1 MSFSYDLKLEIATQP
16 IKSSCCRKAFLDGI
30 ISSKAS
36 NQDTLI
42 TLNIQ
47 NDLFAST
54 ISKLITEFYG
64 RVPEIRTPATGGR
77 CREVSFKSK
86 SAAKYIDL
94 IKTDK
99 EKLYIKKCESCTAS
113 FLKGVFFACGNIS
126 DPAKQYLLEFSPEN
140 NVDKILAV
148 LEDISVIA
156 NSTNRRNKPLL
167 YIKKS
172 SIIEDFFAYTGMN
185 SATFALMNAKIEG
198 ELRNSANRIA
208 NCETNNIGKAVTASH
223 KHIMVI
229 EELERA
235 KLLSSLP
242 EDLEKTA
249 RLRLE
254 KRDLSLSQLAAVSVP
269 AISKSGLSHRMN
281 RIMELAAQLM
291 PEIIKLTEK

>member
-1 MSFSYDLKLEIATQP
+1 MSFSYDLKVEISSQP
-16 IKSSCCRKAFLDGI
+16 IKSLCCRKAFLDGI
-30 ISSKAS
+30 ISSKANS
-36 NQDTLI
+36 IDTLI

-47 NDLFAST
+47 NDLFASAT
-54 ISKLITEFYG
+54 GKLITEFYG
-64 RVPEIRTPATGGR
+64 RVPEIKTPAMGGR

-94 IKTDK
+94 IKNNK
-99 EKLYIKKCESCTAS
+99 EKLFIRKCESCTAA

-126 DPAKQYLLEFSPEN
+126 DPTKQYLLEFSPEN
-140 NVDKILAV
+140 NVDKILTV
-148 LEDISVIA
+148 LEEISVNA
-156 NSTNRRNKPLL
+156 NSTVRRNKPLL

-223 KHIMVI
+223 KQIMVI
-229 EELERA
+229 EELDKA

-242 EDLEKTA
+242 EDLERTA

-254 KRDLSLSQLAAVSVP
+254 YRDLSLSQLAAVSVP

-291 PEIIKLTEK
+291 PEIIKITEK